1 MRPAALV
8 LATMTFVL
16 LLASGVALAVTK
28 IGGPGPDVLK
38 GTDNRDRLEGGGGPD
53 LILGLGAGDCL
64 SGGTG
69 SDTVECGPGD
79 DLLVTGGPGGCVSPL
94 GQERPG
100 ESDVLNGGPGDDIV
114 EGAAGADTVRG
125 GTGADLVADGENH
138 RGATDVLYGGGGGD
152 FMLPRNEP
160 GGGDAVSCGSSGCDR
175 VFADRKDEI
184 SGDCERVR
192 YRSLTLVEVNA
203 FISGG

>member
-1 MRPAALV
+1 MRRAALV
-8 LATMTFVL
+8 LTTMALVL

-28 IGGPGPDVLK
+28 IGGPGPDALK
-38 GTDNRDRLEGGGGPD
+38 GTNDRDRLEGGGGPD
-53 LILGLGAGDCL
+53 SLLGLDAGDCL

-69 SDTVECGPGD
+69 ADTLEGGPGD
-79 DLLVTGGPGGCVSPL
+79 DLATGGPGGCESPL

-100 ESDVLNGGPGDDIV
+100 ESDVVNGGPGDDIV
-114 EGAAGADTVRG
+114 EGAAGADALRG

-138 RGATDVLYGGGGGD
+138 RGATDALYSGRGDDFVFPRNVPGGKDVVQCGGGRD
-152 FMLPRNEP
+152 T
-160 GGGDAVSCGSSGCDR
+160 

-192 YRSLTLVEVNA
+192 YRSPTQEEVDRFLNG
-203 FISGG
+203 S

>member
-1 MRPAALV
+1 MRRTILMV
-8 LATMTFVL
+8 ATMALTL
-16 LLASGVALAVTK
+16 LVASGVALAVTK

-53 LILGLGAGDCL
+53 SLLGLGAGDCL

-69 SDTVECGPGD
+69 ADTVEGGPGD
-79 DLLVTGGPGGCVSPL
+79 DLATGGPGGCESPL

-100 ESDVLNGGPGDDIV
+100 ESDVVNGGPGDDLV
-114 EGAAGADTVRG
+114 DGAAGAYTLRG
-125 GTGADLVADGENH
+125 GTGADLLGDGEEH
-138 RGATDVLYGGGGGD
+138 RGATDVLYGGGGDD

-160 GGGDAVSCGSSGCDR
+160 GGRDVVSCGAGRDR

-184 SGDCERVR
+184 SGDCESVR
-192 YRSLTLVEVNA
+192 FRSATLAEVIA
-203 FISGG
+203 FINGG

>member
-1 MRPAALV
+1 MRRAALV
-8 LATMTFVL
+8 LTTMALTL
-16 LLASGVALAVTK
+16 LLSSGVALAVTR

-38 GTDNRDRLEGGGGPD
+38 GTDNRDRLDGGGGPD
-53 LILGLGAGDCL
+53 SLLGLGAGDCL

-69 SDTVECGPGD
+69 SDTVLGGPGD
-79 DLLVTGGPGGCVSPL
+79 DLATGGPGGCGSPL

-100 ESDVLNGGPGDDIV
+100 ESDVVNGGPGDDLV

-125 GTGADLVADGENH
+125 GTGADLVGDGEEH
-138 RGATDVLYGGGGGD
+138 RGATDVLYGGGGDD

-160 GGGDAVSCGSSGCDR
+160 GGRDVVSCGAGRDR

-184 SGDCERVR
+184 SGDCERVSF
-192 YRSLTLVEVNA
+192 RSPTFAEVND